1 MWGWVGSAGRV
12 GEWKSERVLRRFV
25 VMDEKEFGLFE
36 YWGFSWADFCAS
48 RALPAGPA
56 HPPRQPNGIF

>member
-12 GEWKSERVLRRFV
+12 GEWKSERVLRRFG

-48 RALPAGPA
+48 RALPA
-56 HPPRQPNGIF
+56 